1 MYAVI
6 RTGGKQYS
14 VKVGD
19 TVKVEKLAANVGESI
34 TLNDVLFV
42 GGDAPKTG
50 NPVVSGAAVTVEI
63 VSQGK
68 HPHIKG
74 FTYKPKKHTHRS
86 FGHRQ
91 LYTEIKITD
100 ITV

>member
-1 MYAVI
+1 MYAVV

-19 TVKVEKLAANVGESI
+19 TLKVEKLLVNVGDSI
-34 TLNDVLFV
+34 TLDEVLFV
-42 GGDAPKTG
+42 GGDAPKAGT
-50 NPVVSGAAVTVEI
+50 PIVAGAAVKADV

-68 HPHIKG
+68 HAHIKG
-74 FTYKPKKHTHRS
+74 YTYKAKKHTHRS

-91 LYTEIKITD
+91 MFTELKITD
-100 ITV
+100 ITA

>member
-19 TVKVEKLAANVGESI
+19 TLKVEKLPASVGDAL
-34 TLNDVLFV
+34 TLDDVLFV
-42 GGDAPKTG
+42 GGDSPRTG
-50 NPVVSGAAVTVEI
+50 TPTVSGASVTAEV

-68 HPHIKG
+68 HPHITG
-74 FTYKPKKHTHRS
+74 FTYKPKKHSHRH

-91 LYTEIKITD
+91 AYTEVRITD
-100 ITV
+100 IKV